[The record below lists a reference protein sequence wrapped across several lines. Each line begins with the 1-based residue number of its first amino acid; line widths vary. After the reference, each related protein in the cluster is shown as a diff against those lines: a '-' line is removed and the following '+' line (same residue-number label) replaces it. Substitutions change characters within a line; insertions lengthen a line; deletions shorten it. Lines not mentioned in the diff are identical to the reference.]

1 MEISIRRADGT
12 EYEKVRDFYY
22 ALIDAM
28 QGAEYHPKWQK
39 GIYPEDEYMEAA
51 VKNGEM
57 YLTEADGRLIGAMV
71 LNHATNDGYAAVQW
85 PTGAAPDE
93 VTVIHTLGVMPDLS
107 CRGVGARMVEEAKRL
122 AREAGQKVMR
132 LDVLCGNLPAEKLYK
147 RAGFVYVETL
157 KLFYEDTGWVDFD
170 LYEYVL

>member
-1 MEISIRRADGT
+1 MEIGIRRAEST

-28 QGAEYHPKWQK
+28 QNSEYHPKWRK
-39 GIYPEDEYMEAA
+39 GIYPENEYMEAA
-51 VKNGEM
+51 VRNGEM

-71 LNHATNDGYAAVQW
+71 LNHAANDGYAAVHW
-85 PTGAAPDE
+85 PTEAAPDE
-93 VTVIHTLGVMPDLS
+93 VTVIHTLGVMPDVS
-107 CRGVGARMVEEAKRL
+107 RQGIAGKMVEEAKRL
-122 AREAGQKVMR
+122 ARAAGQKVMR

-147 RAGFVYVETL
+147 RKGFIYVETL